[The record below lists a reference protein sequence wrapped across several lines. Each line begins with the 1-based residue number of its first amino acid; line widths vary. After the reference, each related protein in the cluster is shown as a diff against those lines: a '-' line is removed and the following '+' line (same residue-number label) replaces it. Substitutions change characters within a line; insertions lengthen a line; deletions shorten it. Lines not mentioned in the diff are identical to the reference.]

1 MSSTSVGISNTSGN
15 YCANTKSL
23 QETCLQTWRLGT
35 ARSKDKGESTIGI
48 IPPLCPHWG
57 SRLARRALL
66 PHVARPALLMAIL
79 AETERGQITRIQF
92 VPFLVCRCRPCLL
105 QRRTEVAKLL
115 PPTRTKRFAVCTGHS
130 QRKGSESR
138 STALSQAS
146 RTQRT

>member
-1 MSSTSVGISNTSGN
+1 MGVNNTSQN
-15 YCANTKSL
+15 YRTNTKSL
-23 QETCLQTWRLGT
+23 QETCLQTWRRLGT
-35 ARSKDKGESTIGI
+35 TRSKDKGESTIGI

-79 AETERGQITRIQF
+79 AEMERGQITRIQF

-138 STALSQAS
+138 NTALSQTS
-146 RTQRT
+146 RTQKT

>member
-1 MSSTSVGISNTSGN
+1 MGQP
-15 YCANTKSL
+15 AP
-23 QETCLQTWRLGT
+23 ETRENPRKRKVWRSPRKKKVSRKQL
-35 ARSKDKGESTIGI
+35 ADTIGI

-66 PHVARPALLMAIL
+66 PHVARPVLLTAIL
-79 AETERGQITRIQF
+79 TETEIGQITRIQF

-138 STALSQAS
+138 STVLSQTP
-146 RTQRT
+146 RTQKT